1 MTVPKT
7 GLPRFAPGRKTDIF
21 VLAAQ
26 QLGMMTFFYP
36 FTNYLSAFSTHNSTF
51 GEYTLW
57 ASLFFVATCLTE
69 LDLLFSLTIDMP
81 IVLQGKIGGLNTLFE
96 KNKGKWGRFFFIR
109 KGCVAIAV
117 LAAVLIGTY
126 KFTLMRIQF
135 DSTNA
140 DWVFF
145 WLACIAAVVI
155 LPNFYYIK
163 RRKQF

>member
-1 MTVPKT
+1 MTEPKT
-7 GLPRFAPGRKTDIF
+7 GLPKFTPGRKTDIF

-69 LDLLFSLTIDMP
+69 IDLLLSLTVDMP
-81 IVLQGKIGGLNTLFE
+81 IMLRAKNEDLNALLA
-96 KNKGKWGRFFFIR
+96 KRNRKWGRFFFIR

-117 LAAVLIGTY
+117 ITAVLIGTY
-126 KFTLMRIQF
+126 KFTLMRIHF
-135 DSTNA
+135 DSANA

>member
-57 ASLFFVATCLTE
+57 TSLFFVATCLTE
-69 LDLLFSLTIDMP
+69 IDLLLSLTVDMP
-81 IVLQGKIGGLNTLFE
+81 IMLRAKNEDLNALLA
-96 KNKGKWGRFFFIR
+96 KRNRKWGRLFFIR
-109 KGCVAIAV
+109 KG
-117 LAAVLIGTY
+117 
-126 KFTLMRIQF
+126 R
-135 DSTNA
+135 A
-140 DWVFF
+140 DRY
-145 WLACIAAVVI
+145 L
-155 LPNFYYIK
+155 
-163 RRKQF
+163 

>member
-1 MTVPKT
+1 MTEPKT
-7 GLPRFAPGRKTDIF
+7 GLPKFTPGHKTDIF

-36 FTNYLSAFSTHNSTF
+36 FTNYLSVFSTHNSTF

-57 ASLFFVATCLTE
+57 TSLFFVATCLTE
-69 LDLLFSLTIDMP
+69 IDLLLSLTVDMP
-81 IVLQGKIGGLNTLFE
+81 IMLRAKNEDLNALLA
-96 KNKGKWGRFFFIR
+96 KRNRKWGRFFFIR

-155 LPNFYYIK
+155 FPNFYYIK

>member
-1 MTVPKT
+1 MTEPKT
-7 GLPRFAPGRKTDIF
+7 GLPKFTPGRKTDIF

-36 FTNYLSAFSTHNSTF
+36 FTNYLSVFSTHNSTF

-57 ASLFFVATCLTE
+57 TSLFFVATCLTE
-69 LDLLFSLTIDMP
+69 IDLLLSLTVDMP
-81 IVLQGKIGGLNTLFE
+81 IMLRAKNEDLNALLA
-96 KNKGKWGRFFFIR
+96 KRNRKWGRFFFIR

-117 LAAVLIGTY
+117 ITAVLIGTY

-135 DSTNA
+135 DSANA

-145 WLACIAAVVI
+145 WLACITAVVI